1 MWIVGFSIEVSV
13 AFMNHTS
20 TLADHCIHSIHC
32 IHCWVALCLVP
43 CLQEGEGERSIVR
56 GAHQVEAAQMLC
68 IWLQGSVNELVLI
81 SVFFL
86 SMPLFHFM
94 SKLSY
99 TIIYCNYS
107 LRYDECHSPWCVGRT
122 WGLRWTSSSRNMF
135 AVRTAPGPQREMAGH
150 GGPWR
155 AMAPWQLLLRS
166 PSWDRHVC
174 QEGHYPGRDLIRAP
188 SRGD

>member
-1 MWIVGFSIEVSV
+1 
-13 AFMNHTS
+13 MNHTS
-20 TLADHCIHSIHC
+20 TLADHCIHSIHCIHC

-68 IWLQGSVNELVLI
+68 IWLQGSANELVLI

-155 AMAPWQLLLRS
+155 HGNFCWGHLPEIDMYVKKGIIQVEISSELRVGEINDS
-166 PSWDRHVC
+166 KW
-174 QEGHYPGRDLIRAP
+174 
-188 SRGD
+188 